1 MRNKNPYPSTT
12 KSDGGNETAREYF
25 VYILETRDRR
35 YYTGYTTD
43 LERRLKEHRDG
54 TGAKFTR
61 AFGAVRLVHKESYP
75 TKSEAMKR
83 EALIKT
89 WTRKEK
95 QRLIGKAPG

>member
-1 MRNKNPYPSTT
+1 MRKTGKNTT
-12 KSDGGNETAREYF
+12 PASKVKQLYF

-43 LERRLKEHRDG
+43 IERRFREHQDG
-54 TGAKFTR
+54 IGGKFTR
-61 AFGAVRLVHKESYP
+61 AFGAVRIVYQESYP

-89 WTRKEK
+89 WSREK
-95 QRLIGKAPG
+95 KRRLIGKVSP